1 MRFGGVFRSYLKSSL
16 DSSTHSNELVNQM
29 DSNLYKMW
37 QWFWET
43 RKSNSKVKG
52 HKVSVLIIL
61 EISSQALTTNYFV
74 QFEISRYL
82 NLYEHQWIIIYFTR
96 SLVTGVTYV
105 SCALNWGLRINYSY
119 KKVHFFHSAFDHKAY
134 KFAWTKNLNFQ
145 R

>member
-1 MRFGGVFRSYLKSSL
+1 MRFKKCYGQQLHLKSPGVLPKSSVYVVILKEMRFGGMFRPYLKSSL
-16 DSSTHSNELVNQM
+16 DSCTHSNELVNQM

-37 QWFWET
+37 QWFWVR

-61 EISSQALTTNYFV
+61 EISSLALTTNYFV

-96 SLVTGVTYV
+96 LLVTGVT
-105 SCALNWGLRINYSY
+105 
-119 KKVHFFHSAFDHKAY
+119 
-134 KFAWTKNLNFQ
+134 
-145 R
+145 